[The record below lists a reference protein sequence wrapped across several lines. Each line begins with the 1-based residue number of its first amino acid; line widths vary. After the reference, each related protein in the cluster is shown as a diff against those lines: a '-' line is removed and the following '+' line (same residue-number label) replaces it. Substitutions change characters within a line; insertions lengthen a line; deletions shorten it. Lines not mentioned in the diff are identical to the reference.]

1 MQLAGGVLLA
11 HVGLG
16 GLQAL
21 LGQALGGQLA
31 IEADDTGGLAG
42 AARLELLQA
51 LGGQGGAP
59 LLGLVALVLA
69 PEQQGQR
76 A

>member
-1 MQLAGGVLLA
+1 MLLA
-11 HVGLG
+11 HVVLG

-31 IEADDTGGLAG
+31 TEADDAGGLAG
-42 AARLELLQA
+42 AAGLKLLQA
-51 LGGQGGAP
+51 LSGQGGAP

-69 PEQQGQR
+69 PEQQGER
-76 A
+76 AE